1 MGLPVSAHV
10 EIANSVME
18 DIEQRAL
25 AATNVK
31 PLFWKRYVDY
41 VMLAASKNDSFEPNE
56 FNHWRGHGGKWSGMA
71 GWLSARHFSSRP
83 IL

>member
-1 MGLPVSAHV
+1 MGLPVSAHA

-25 AATNVK
+25 AATPVK
-31 PLFWKRYVDY
+31 RFFWKRYVDY
-41 VMLAASKNDSFEPNE
+41 VMFAASKNDSFEPNE
-56 FNHWRGHGGKWSGMA
+56 FNHLRGHGGKWSRVA
-71 GWLSARHFSSRP
+71 GCMSAPHFSSRP